1 MERNIQKNG
10 LITFL
15 ILLVVGAASFIAAN
29 YANSLAG
36 KVASFYLGLGVLAAA
51 VSWFQMRLESRERL
65 EKLEFDEITKANTGA
80 NLFNTGEAE
89 TFPARRS
96 REQFEKF
103 FIPGFT
109 VVLFLVQVAGAWLLW
124 RWIQKNTAPLL
135 PDKSLV

>member
-1 MERNIQKNG
+1 MEGNIQKNG
-10 LITFL
+10 LINFL
-15 ILLVVGAASFIAAN
+15 LLLAVGAAGYAAAN

-36 KVASFYLGLGVLAAA
+36 QVAAFYIGLGVLAAA
-51 VSWFQMRLESRERL
+51 VSWFQMRLEARERL
-65 EKLEFDEITKANTGA
+65 EKLEFDELSKANTGA

-109 VVLFLVQVAGAWLLW
+109 IVLFLVEAAGAWLLW
-124 RWIQKNTAPLL
+124 RWLQKNTTA
-135 PDKSLV
+135 